1 MGIPKNI
8 TREHVL
14 QALKDIKPETIPSDR
29 EATRFELIF
38 NKHFFPPKYVLSI
51 ANRYANGEEL
61 LASEFSGGG
70 EANTY
75 LQNLG
80 FAVVPRSNFERAVK
94 RLKELLRQS
103 ATDGELQ
110 DIIQARNE
118 VIAKYQPVFSPSN
131 IQNLSKEKFAEFLLF
146 ENNKHWT
153 NLYRQTPSVTANMEA
168 LRQAL
173 AVLADESQPISERL
187 DRINPKQ
194 NKPVKRLGKAILTA
208 ILLIEFPETYGIW
221 NGTSESGLRKA
232 GLWPELPRGAS
243 FGEQYRAINEV
254 LVALADELGVDLW
267 TLDAL
272 WWRYDDLFQGVRY
285 WKVAP
290 GWNAVYWDTVWVPKG
305 IASVDFK
312 EFAEYY
318 FEKLQNSSDLESFRS
333 EMQKIADENSS
344 NPAYDYLRKSGAF
357 KIQSEMF
364 WNFTHEMKEGDY
376 IVANKG
382 MKKILGI
389 GIVKSPI
396 KIDENLE
403 QPFYRNVDW
412 IITGDVVDKPG
423 SIKGNWRNTIIELS
437 KDDFETIRQT
447 MSSDIVKPINPL
459 FERMESLLKRK
470 NQTILYGP
478 PGTGK
483 TWTVKEFVQQH
494 NGTTVKRMDLLEDVR
509 FFWLTINPERW
520 DPENLWREETELW
533 PGKYKSAFE
542 EIQQDDVVFVY
553 AGKKHHR
560 IYAIAQCVRKEPG
573 TDSYPKVYIKGIKGV
588 EGPDLKTI
596 KSDALLSDA
605 APVKIN
611 LRGTLF
617 SMDYNEA
624 LQLLSLA
631 QVEPDE
637 LHLTLTEEDR
647 TVQPYEFV
655 TFHQSFSYEEFIEG
669 LRPVNTDEGQ
679 IQYVIQEGIFKR
691 LCREA
696 FNALMHESGIQK
708 VWYEKGK
715 MPALHPE
722 EEREARKY
730 IDAVPFYLTIDE
742 INRGDIS
749 RIFGELITL
758 LEADKRLFAK
768 NQMVATLPYSKT
780 SFGIPPNLYIIG
792 TMNTADKSIALIDV
806 ALRRRFGF
814 IELMPDYEVLKQ
826 NLMSE
831 DTDLQEIY
839 SLSIDLLSYINQ
851 KIAALYDRDHQ
862 IGHSYLMR
870 MSEAADAEEATES
883 LIFTLYHEIL
893 PLLQEYFY
901 DTPAKLEKILGKE
914 FVEID
919 GRSFKFKEPLF
930 GDDFIQACSQLIEK
944 TRTDSTGGLL

>member
-14 QALKDIKPETIPSDR
+14 QALNDIKPGTIPSDR

-51 ANRYANGEEL
+51 ANRYANGEDL
-61 LASEFSGGG
+61 PASEFSGGE

-75 LQNLG
+75 LRNLG
-80 FAVVPRSNFERAVK
+80 FAVVVRSNFERVVK

-118 VIAKYQPVFSPSN
+118 VIAKYQPVFAPSN
-131 IQNLSKEKFAEFLLF
+131 IQNLSQERFAEFLLF

-153 NLYRQTPSVTANMEA
+153 NLYRQTPSVTANMES

-173 AVLADESQPISERL
+173 TVLADESQPISERL
-187 DRINPKQ
+187 DRVNPKQ
-194 NKPVKRLGKAILTA
+194 NKPVKGLGKAILTA

-221 NGTSESGLRKA
+221 NGTSENGLGKA
-232 GLWPELPRGAS
+232 GLWPELRRGAS
-243 FGEQYRAINEV
+243 FGEQYRAINNV
-254 LVALADELGVDLW
+254 LVALADELAIDLW

-272 WWRYDDLFQGVRY
+272 WWRYDDLSQSVRY

-290 GWNAVYWDTVWVPKG
+290 GWNAVYWESVWMPQG
-305 IASVDFK
+305 IASVDFN
-312 EFAEYY
+312 EFTEYY
-318 FEKLQNSSDLESFRS
+318 GERLRDAPELKSFQS
-333 EMQKIADENSS
+333 EIQKIADENSA
-344 NPAYDYLRKSGAF
+344 NPAYDYLRKPGAF
-357 KIQSEMF
+357 RIQSEMF

-389 GIVKSPI
+389 GIVKSPT

-412 IITGDVVDKPG
+412 IITGGVADKPG

-437 KDDFETIRQT
+437 KDDFETILHL
-447 MSSDIVKPINPL
+447 MSNGDGKRINPL
-459 FERMESLLKRK
+459 FEHMRSLLKRK
-470 NQTILYGP
+470 NQIILYGP

-483 TWTVKEFVQQH
+483 TWVVKEFVQQR
-494 NGTTVKRMDLLEDVR
+494 GATTVKRKNILEDTR

-533 PGKYKSAFE
+533 PGKYRSAFE
-542 EIQQDDVVFVY
+542 EIQQDDIVFVY
-553 AGKKHHR
+553 AGKKYHKV
-560 IYAIAQCVRKEPG
+560 YAIAQCVRKEPG
-573 TDSYPKVYIKGIKGV
+573 IDGYPKVFIKGIKGV
-588 EGPDLKTI
+588 EGPDWQTLKT
-596 KSDALLSDA
+596 DDLLSDA
-605 APVKIN
+605 APVKVN

-617 SMDYNEA
+617 PLEYDEA
-624 LQLLSLA
+624 LQLLSLT
-631 QVEPDE
+631 QVDPDE
-637 LHLTLTEEDR
+637 LHLTLTEEDE
-647 TVQPYEFV
+647 TVKPYEFV

-696 FNALMHESGIQK
+696 FNALMQEAGIQK

-715 MPALHPE
+715 MPTLHPDE
-722 EEREARKY
+722 EQEAREH
-730 IDAVPFYLTIDE
+730 IDSVPFYLTIDE

-758 LEADKRLFAK
+758 IEVDKRLLAK
-768 NQMVATLPYSKT
+768 NQMVTTLPYSKT
-780 SFGIPPNLYIIG
+780 SFGIPPNLYILG
-792 TMNTADKSIALIDV
+792 TMNTADKSIALIDI

-826 NLMSE
+826 ILTSE
-831 DTDLQEIY
+831 DADLREIY

-851 KIAALYDRDHQ
+851 QVTTLYDRDHQ

-870 MSEAADAEEATES
+870 MSEATNVDEAIES
-883 LIFTLYHEIL
+883 LIFTWYHEIL

-901 DTPAKLEKILGKE
+901 DAPAKLEKLLGKE
-914 FVEID
+914 FVEVD
-919 GRSFKFKEPLF
+919 GRSFRFRDPLC
-930 GDDFIQACSQLIEK
+930 GDDFIQACSRLIEK
-944 TRTDSTGGLL
+944 TKAEPTGGLL

>member
-1 MGIPKNI
+1 MGIPKSI

-14 QALKDIKPETIPSDR
+14 QALEEIKPETILSNR
-29 EATRFELIF
+29 EATKFALIF
-38 NKHFFPPKYVLSI
+38 NKHLLPPKYVLSI

-61 LASEFSGGG
+61 PASEFSGGE

-80 FAVVPRSNFERAVK
+80 FAVVIRTDFERAITH
-94 RLKELLRQS
+94 LKELLRLS
-103 ATDGELQ
+103 AADGDLKA
-110 DIIQARNE
+110 IIPAKNE
-118 VIAKYQPVFSPSN
+118 VLEKYQPIFAPQN
-131 IQNLSKEKFAEFLLF
+131 IPNLSQEEFTGFLLF
-146 ENNKHWT
+146 ENNKHWSG
-153 NLYRQTPSVTANMEA
+153 LSRQTSSITADMES
-168 LRQAL
+168 LRQML
-173 AVLADESQPISERL
+173 TVLTDESRPIDERL
-187 DRINPKQ
+187 DHVNPKQ
-194 NKPVKRLGKAILTA
+194 NKTVKGLGKAILTA
-208 ILLIEFPETYGIW
+208 ILQVKFPETYGVW
-221 NGTSESGLRKA
+221 NSTSESGLRQA
-232 GLWPELPRGAS
+232 NLWPELRWGAS
-243 FGEQYRAINEV
+243 FGKQYRAVNDV
-254 LVALADELGVDLW
+254 LIALADRLGIDLW

-272 WWRYDDLFQGVRY
+272 WWRASDPSRSVRY

-290 GWNAVYWDTVWVPKG
+290 GWDAVHWESVWMPQG
-305 IASVDFK
+305 IASVNFN
-312 EFAEYY
+312 EFTEYY
-318 FEKLQNSSDLESFRS
+318 GERLRDVSELESFQS
-333 EMQKIADENSS
+333 EIQKIADENSA
-344 NPAYDYLRKSGAF
+344 NPAYDYLQKPGAF
-357 KIQSEMF
+357 RIQSEMF

-389 GIVKSPI
+389 GIVKSPT
-396 KIDENLE
+396 KIDVNLE

-483 TWTVKEFVQQH
+483 TWATKEFVKQH
-494 NGTTVKRMDLLEDVR
+494 DATTVKRRDIQEDIR

-520 DPENLWREETELW
+520 DPENLWKEETELW

-542 EIQQDDVVFVY
+542 EIQQDDILFVY
-553 AGKKHHR
+553 TGKKYR
-560 IYAIAQCVRKEPG
+560 RVYAIAQCVRKEAG
-573 TDSYPKVYIKGIKGV
+573 TGDYPKVFIKGIKRV
-588 EGPDLKTI
+588 DGPDWKTI
-596 KSDALLSDA
+596 KTDELLSDA

-617 SMDYNEA
+617 PLDYNEA

-637 LHLTLTEEDR
+637 LHLTLTEEDE

-696 FNALMHESGIQK
+696 FNALMRESGIQK

-715 MPALHPE
+715 MPTLHPE

-883 LIFTLYHEIL
+883 LIFTLYQEIL

-901 DTPAKLEKILGKE
+901 DAPAKLEKILGKE

-944 TRTDSTGGLL
+944 TRTESTGGLP